1 MEPSPHSGDA
11 HPAVSQAVQNLQAKD
26 SNAAPPHTESAA
38 TPHTEQTTAAAVAAS
53 PTAATAET
61 GSTTVAE
68 ASAALPRASPD
79 GGFVYE
85 GRWYAGVAAR
95 RPVFIPPDDFFV
107 PQPQLWT
114 KCTCVRNCFRCVYDG
129 ELFCEACR
137 AAAIQIDDGVELQH
151 PCDCEPG
158 CCGVPGSTD
167 GSESEASGS

>member
-11 HPAVSQAVQNLQAKD
+11 HPAVSQAVQNLEAKD

-38 TPHTEQTTAAAVAAS
+38 TPHTEKTTAAAVAAS

-129 ELFCEACR
+129 ELLCEACR